1 MYGVVAGA
9 LSVSSPRNVVTT
21 RTFRSTLSSFDST
34 REFTHEESKQEVM
47 ASESRLFTVEAE
59 RVPYEKEEGTM
70 MVAEAQRFTLKW
82 YQRPVYRWISV
93 GSILFACGL
102 VVAVV
107 VLVVRPPSDASSS
120 SSLTSPTPVP
130 TTAPTSSKPTDLMSE
145 LIACNFLTIPN
156 VTNCRSIDVLFDFSA
171 GDPTIGSTIPS
182 EIGLLTQMVRLD
194 FSEGSLTIR

>member
-1 MYGVVAGA
+1 
-9 LSVSSPRNVVTT
+9 
-21 RTFRSTLSSFDST
+21 
-34 REFTHEESKQEVM
+34 M
-47 ASESRLFTVEAE
+47 ASESRLFAVEAE

-107 VLVVRPPSDASSS
+107 VLVVRPSAASSS

-130 TTAPTSSKPTDLMSE
+130 TTAPTTSKPTDLMSE
-145 LIACNFLTIPN
+145 LIACKFLSIPN
-156 VTNCRSIDVLFDFSA
+156 VTNCRSIDVFDFSA
-171 GDPTIGSTIPS
+171 GDPTIASTIPS
-182 EIGLLTQMVRLD
+182 EIGLLTQMVHLD